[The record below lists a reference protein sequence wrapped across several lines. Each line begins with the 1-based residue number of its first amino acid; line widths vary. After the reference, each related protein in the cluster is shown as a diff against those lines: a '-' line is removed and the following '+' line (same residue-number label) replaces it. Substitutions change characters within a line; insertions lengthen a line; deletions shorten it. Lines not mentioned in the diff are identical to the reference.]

1 MMTKSDTAQAVAKPT
16 LDKRTLRRVNLR
28 WLFTSALC
36 WNYER
41 MMSTGYL
48 YAMLPA
54 SQKLYGDDPQALKKN
69 LEMHSQFFNT
79 SPHTGALILGVGLS
93 LEEEE
98 GIKATEAVSGLKTG
112 LMGPFAA
119 IGDALFGALVPTI
132 FGSVGAWMALNGN
145 PMGAIFW
152 ILAHLLIIVGF
163 RLPQLGFAYRKGMN
177 MVGSMNTQLKSITE
191 AATLLG
197 VTVVGALIASVV
209 HVTVPL
215 TFQSGK
221 VVLKIQDTLDQ
232 LMPSLLPVLL
242 VALVYWLL
250 GLRRMNSTR
259 VIWVMMIISIVGYNL
274 GILG

>member
-1 MMTKSDTAQAVAKPT
+1 MMKSDTTTAETQGR
-16 LDKRTLRRVNLR
+16 LDRRTLRRVNLR
-28 WLFTSALC
+28 WLFTSAIC

-54 SQKLYGDDPQALKKN
+54 SQKLYGDDPAALKKN
-69 LEMHSQFFNT
+69 LEMHAQFFNT
-79 SPHTGALILGVGLS
+79 SPHTGALILGVDLA
-93 LEEEE
+93 LEEEK
-98 GIKATEAVSGLKTG
+98 GRDAMEAVSGLKTG

-132 FGSVGAWMALNGN
+132 FGSVGSWMALNGN
-145 PMGAIFW
+145 PMGSIFW
-152 ILAHLLIIVGF
+152 IIAHILIIFGF
-163 RLPQLGFAYRKGMN
+163 RLPQLGFAYRQGIN
-177 MVGSMNTQLKSITE
+177 MVGSMNTRLKSITE

-215 TFQSGK
+215 TLKSGG
-221 VVLKIQDTLDQ
+221 VELKIQETLDQ

-259 VIWVMMIISIVGYNL
+259 VIWVVMLISIVGYNT

>member
-1 MMTKSDTAQAVAKPT
+1 MMKSDTTAAAASYGR
-16 LDKRTLRRVNLR
+16 LDQRTLRRINLR
-28 WLFTSALC
+28 WLFTSAIC

-54 SQKLYGDDPQALKKN
+54 AQKLYGDDSVALQKN

-79 SPHTGALILGVGLS
+79 SPHTGALILGVNLA
-93 LEEEE
+93 LEEEK
-98 GIKATEAVSGLKTG
+98 GHDAMEAVPGLKTG

-132 FGSVGAWMALNGN
+132 FGSVGSWMALHGN
-145 PMGAIFW
+145 PMGAICW
-152 ILAHLLIIVGF
+152 IIAHILIIVGF
-163 RLPQLGFAYRKGMN
+163 RLPQLGFAYRQGIN
-177 MVGSMNTQLKSITE
+177 MVSSMNTRLKSVTE

-209 HVTVPL
+209 HVTIPL
-215 TFQSGK
+215 TLKSGDIE
-221 VVLKIQDTLDQ
+221 LKIQETLDQ

-250 GLRRMNSTR
+250 GLRSMNSTR
-259 VIWVMMIISIVGYNL
+259 VIWVVLLMSVVGYNT

>member
-1 MMTKSDTAQAVAKPT
+1 MMKSDTTADAPHAR
-16 LDKRTLRRVNLR
+16 LDRHTLRRVNLR
-28 WLFTSALC
+28 WLFTSAIC

-54 SQKLYGDDPQALKKN
+54 LQKLYGNDPAVLKKN

-79 SPHTGALILGVGLS
+79 SPHTGALILGVDLA
-93 LEEEE
+93 LEEEK
-98 GIKATEAVSGLKTG
+98 GRDSLEAVSGLKTG

-132 FGSVGAWMALNGN
+132 FGSVGSWMALNGN

-152 ILAHLLIIVGF
+152 IIAHILIIVGF
-163 RLPQLGFAYRKGMN
+163 RLPQLGFAYRQGIN
-177 MVGSMNTQLKSITE
+177 MVGSMNTRLKSITE

-215 TFQSGK
+215 TLKSGG
-221 VVLKIQDTLDQ
+221 VELKIQETLDQ

-259 VIWVMMIISIVGYNL
+259 VIWVVLLISIVGYNT